1 MNVLQSTS
9 NHLGRVQKEL
19 DTNVTDTD
27 LDDKQKSS
35 YINNFLVLH
44 MNHQMYNSDVIDI
57 TQGLLRVQP

>member
-35 YINNFLVLH
+35 YTNNFLVLH